1 GALFLIADLISRQR
15 GKAEDRFVKSRS
27 MAQPRLLGFAFV
39 IAALAIIGL
48 PPLSGFVGKVLIMR
62 AAESTAEIIW
72 IWPLILVS
80 SLMVLVAISRAG
92 TTLFWRVTAAPS
104 SDDKAHPFEIAGIT
118 LLLAASPLLV
128 IFGGPVTEFTAN
140 AAQQLH
146 DMTQS
151 VNALLPNHTALS
163 GGNH

>member
-1 GALFLIADLISRQR
+1 MTIELLLIL
-15 GKAEDRFVKSRS
+15 G
-27 MAQPRLLGFAFV
+27 LLVIFILPIMTDINVGIVAFV
-39 IAALAIIGL
+39 VAMCLGSIALN
-48 PPLSGFVGKVLIMR
+48 LSPRDILQGFPAQMFVLI
-62 AAESTAEIIW
+62 
-72 IWPLILVS
+72 V
-80 SLMVLVAISRAG
+80 
-92 TTLFWRVTAAPS
+92 
-104 SDDKAHPFEIAGIT
+104 GIT